1 MYSKLFVSILLAAS
15 TQVQALPTVVPRQN
29 DYLTGLIQALN
40 SANLTT
46 LSTVLTQYAGT
57 QQGQQ
62 VANSLS
68 SGNYTVFAP
77 SNSAFEPVLPGLQAD
92 NSTVGPILSYHI
104 VNGSYPANSVAPA
117 RSHSIVRTLLTNSSY
132 VNLGGNAQV
141 QVLEQSPN
149 GTSVL
154 VRQTTTNATVTNTTT
169 YQNLIIHVVDKV
181 LTPPG
186 DLKAVLSSSLNSR
199 SQGGF
204 AGLGGSLQKVGLLE
218 SLNNASSTTVLA
230 PTDDA
235 FAAINTTTTNL
246 TNDQLTSILQN
257 HVINNNVVY
266 STQLP
271 SISNATAASGSQLSF
286 SVQDGVAYVTHN
298 QTRARILRSD
308 VPTKTGVVYV
318 IDTVLV

>member
-1 MYSKLFVSILLAAS
+1 MYSKLFVSVLLAAS
-15 TQVQALPTVVPRQN
+15 AQALPAVVPRQN
-29 DYLTGLIQALN
+29 DYLTGLVQALN
-40 SANLTT
+40 QHGLTT

-62 VANSLS
+62 VAGSLS

-77 SNSAFEPVLPGLQAD
+77 SNAAFEPVLPGLQAD

-117 RSHSIVRTLLTNSSY
+117 RSHSIAPTLLTNTSY
-132 VNLGGNAQV
+132 VNLGGKPQV

-149 GTSVL
+149 GSSVL
-154 VRQTTTNATVTNTTT
+154 VRQTTTNATVSNTTT

-186 DLKAVLSSSLNSR
+186 DLKAVLSSSLVSR
-199 SQGGF
+199 SPGGF
-204 AGLGGSLQKVGLLE
+204 AGLGGSLQKVGLLD
-218 SLNNASSTTVLA
+218 SLNDGASTTVFA
-230 PTDDA
+230 PIDDA
-235 FAAINTTTTNL
+235 FNAINTTTANL
-246 TNDQLTSILQN
+246 TNDQLSAVLKN
-257 HVINNNVVY
+257 HVINSVVY

-271 SISNATAASGSQLSF
+271 STSNATTASGSQLNF

-308 VPTKTGVVYV
+308 VATKNGVVHV